1 MNQQEYMKE
10 LVGKLNEAS
19 RAYYQENREVMS
31 NFEYDR
37 LYDELEKLEEET
49 GVVLANSPTVSVG
62 YESLGRTSE
71 GRA

>member
-1 MNQQEYMKE
+1 MRP
-10 LVGKLNEAS
+10 S

-49 GVVLANSPTVSVG
+49 ESFYEQSDSVC
-62 YESLGRTSE
+62 RI
-71 GRA
+71 